1 MQHTLAVIAEF
12 EQTLHRQIEAA
23 WSTEN
28 LTAHLGQL
36 AEGSEQVHTAIM
48 ELGNYA
54 YETLTGSPSNQEDEQ
69 TILYFINYQWA
80 EHAKAFMILW
90 RDVLFEQQK
99 GQLLFAG
106 EKIEEA
112 AVRQQ
117 KTKAEEVVREVGDI
131 LTDMLHRESREKR
144 SHRFGIDFSVRT
156 WQQQQNP
163 WPVYREQLEQ
173 LPGQCRRLIEDHQEL
188 MAASRIFDQIRRHI
202 FTTTAGCRN
211 EIEDIAGVLEQAV
224 AIIDE
229 ELSQEGT
236 QGLGKIA
243 AKLEDLDAEHELSN
257 HLLAFNHTLEHQIEL
272 LPEKMEVV
280 VDTKGGFLEN
290 RSLNLRRRVQQ
301 WLESEI
307 IPLLYEIWEL
317 TQDVNTGLKMTLMN
331 SRNRALLLAA
341 EAKEV
346 KQPDFEQSDLS
357 QPLQLHLPN
366 TANADATIANLMNL
380 AERRLDK
387 DFHLTQI
394 YETAQE
400 FLPLPL
406 QSTLNQLRLNQNR
419 VLTKARN
426 WLLRQT
432 VALRRFRR
440 SVAQEQALSLSEK
453 IVRYINSREGDPE
466 NSHYTAIFETR
477 GYIGDAFAVG
487 RREELRHAG
496 RVIEQWQNGFRGAL
510 AITGQRLSGKS
521 FFGELLLHR
530 YFPDTGIQL
539 SPGATVRV
547 LGRKMEATYDL
558 QQALEF
564 VRKYAFNIRPLIWI
578 DDLELWWEPGRPL
591 FENVRALVKFID
603 SYADDI
609 FFAVTLN
616 NATRSHLQYFL
627 DIDSVFQARINMDRM
642 PVQDIRD
649 AIAIRHGA
657 THQQLIDEEEKE
669 VTPQQFTKNISL
681 VYKASRGNIGEALM
695 RWSSAIRY
703 VDDDRVSADFSER
716 QVLPDFLGPDSAMLL
731 SSIMMQKRTN
741 EYRLR
746 KLFGPAFAAKYRSLV
761 QRLINTGILRRQIDG
776 WLEINELV
784 VNDLGYLLER
794 KQHIKYR

>member
-1 MQHTLAVIAEF
+1 MQNTQALIAEF
-12 EQTLHRQIEAA
+12 EQILRQQIETA

-36 AEGSEQVHTAIM
+36 TEGSERLQTAIM
-48 ELGNYA
+48 ALGDHA
-54 YETLTGSPSNQEDEQ
+54 YETLKGPQLPPDQSQAL
-69 TILYFINYQWA
+69 LYFINYQWA
-80 EHAKAFMILW
+80 EQAKAFLILW

-99 GQLLFAG
+99 GQLLLAG
-106 EKIEEA
+106 EEIEEA
-112 AVRQQ
+112 AVRRQ
-117 KTKAEEVVREVGDI
+117 KAESADVVREAAGI
-131 LTDMLHRESREKR
+131 LSDMLNRESREKR
-144 SHRFGIDFSVRT
+144 SRRFGIDRSLRT

-173 LPGQCRRLIEDHQEL
+173 VPRQCRQLMEDHQKL
-188 MAASRIFDQIRRHI
+188 LATSQVFNQIRRHI
-202 FTTTAGCRN
+202 FTSASACRN
-211 EIEDIAGVLEQAV
+211 EIDDIAGLLRR
-224 AIIDE
+224 AIKIIEE
-229 ELSQEGT
+229 ELNKEGP

-243 AKLEDLDAEHELSN
+243 ARLEDLDAEHELHN
-257 HLLAFNHTLEHQIEL
+257 QLLSFNNTLEHQIEE

-280 VDTKGGFLEN
+280 VDTQEGLLEK
-290 RSLNLRRRVQQ
+290 RILNMRRRVQQ

-530 YFPDTGIQL
+530 YFPDTGIRL

-547 LGRKMEATYDL
+547 QGRKMEATYDL

-591 FENVRALVKFID
+591 FENVRALAKFID

-627 DIDSVFQARINMDRM
+627 DIDSVFQARISMDRM

-657 THQQLIDEEEKE
+657 THQQLIDKEKKE
-669 VTPQQFTKNISL
+669 VPPQQFANKINL
-681 VYKASRGNIGEALM
+681 VYKSSRANIGEALM

-703 VDDDRVSADFSER
+703 VDDERVGADFSER
-716 QVLPDFLGPDSAMLL
+716 QTLPDFLSPDSAMLL

-761 QRLINTGILRRQIDG
+761 QRLINTGILRRQVDG